1 VTGGLAD
8 YALLSDCQGAALV
21 ARDGSIDW
29 ACLPRFDSPAVFARI
44 LGADAGHW
52 RIAPAEVVAVDRA
65 YLPETMVLRTVFHTR
80 TGTVALTDAMAL
92 GPGERGHRIG
102 HGSQHVIVRRV
113 VGIEGDVEMML
124 DLALRPEYGLTVPVL
139 MHEPGGL
146 RSRGG
151 PRSYF
156 LVSPVDTEILV
167 DHARASFRVRAGETV
182 DFSLAVGSPW
192 PEGTPAPKIARPGDL
207 LDSTIEGWRSW
218 SRLHQSYDGPYADLV
233 LHSGRVLQAMTY
245 APTGAV
251 VAAPT
256 TSLPESIGGTR
267 NWDYRFCWVRDASL
281 TLEALWV
288 AACPDEADGFF
299 RFLATAAGSRLRPG
313 SALQILYGI
322 GGERLVPEHELE
334 HLAGYRDSSPVR
346 AGNGA
351 WDQSQLD
358 VYGELLNAAWLL
370 AEQIGTFDEFT
381 ARFLVDVAETAAQR
395 WNEPDQGIWEIRG
408 APRHFVH
415 SKLMC
420 WVALDR
426 AIRLAPR
433 LPIEAPVER
442 WRGVRD
448 EIRAAIEEHGW
459 STSARSFTQAFGS
472 DELDASVLMFFLT
485 GFLPPSD
492 PRMRATVDAVVAG
505 LSDEAGFLYRYRS
518 DDGLGGDEGTF
529 AICTFWLVQC
539 LADLGDVD
547 AARALFER
555 LTAYANDVGLL
566 AEEIDPA
573 TGELL
578 GNFPQAFTHIG
589 LVNAAWAIAR
599 AGGRAAK
606 PTEPPVDRFVS

>member
-1 VTGGLAD
+1 
-8 YALLSDCQGAALV
+8 
-21 ARDGSIDW
+21 
-29 ACLPRFDSPAVFARI
+29 
-44 LGADAGHW
+44 
-52 RIAPAEVVAVDRA
+52 
-65 YLPETMVLRTVFHTR
+65 M
-80 TGTVALTDAMAL
+80 
-92 GPGERGHRIG
+92 
-102 HGSQHVIVRRV
+102 
-113 VGIEGDVEMML
+113 
-124 DLALRPEYGLTVPVL
+124 
-139 MHEPGGL
+139 
-146 RSRGG
+146 
-151 PRSYF
+151 
-156 LVSPVDTEILV
+156 
-167 DHARASFRVRAGETV
+167 
-182 DFSLAVGSPW
+182 
-192 PEGTPAPKIARPGDL
+192 
-207 LDSTIEGWRSW
+207 
-218 SRLHQSYDGPYADLV
+218 

-313 SALQILYGI
+313 SALQILYGV

-346 AGNGA
+346 VGNGA

-370 AEQIGTFDEFT
+370 ADQIGTFDEFT
-381 ARFLVDVAETAAQR
+381 ARFLVDAAETAAQR

-426 AIRLAPR
+426 AIRLAPQ

-442 WRGVRD
+442 WREVRD
-448 EIRAAIEEHGW
+448 EIRTAIEEQGW
-459 STSARSFTQAFGS
+459 SASASSFTQAFGS
-472 DELDASVLMFFLT
+472 DELDASVLMLFIT

-529 AICTFWLVQC
+529 AICTFWLAQC
-539 LADLGDVD
+539 LADLGDVEP
-547 AARALFER
+547 AARALRAPDRVRER
-555 LTAYANDVGLL
+555 RGAPRRRDRSGHRRAPGQLPPGLHPHRPGERGL
-566 AEEIDPA
+566 GDRPRRRPCGQARRAARRSARVLNRMPRLDSPA
-573 TGELL
+573 RCD
-578 GNFPQAFTHIG
+578 H
-589 LVNAAWAIAR
+589 R
-599 AGGRAAK
+599 ADCAPAPRRSVPDASGGRDVRHRRGAHR
-606 PTEPPVDRFVS
+606 DRRPRRGLGR